1 LSLGKN
7 EHINL
12 FSSSS
17 DPAVSWG
24 IVCHEA
30 ENVNFRSP
38 DTYIFTVSFLFSDT
52 DTNLSSLLSLDQFC

>member
-1 LSLGKN
+1 MHQNWDNHTSRIEVNIYCHLEKN

-12 FSSSS
+12 FSSS

-30 ENVNFRSP
+30 ENVHFCSP
-38 DTYIFTVSFLFSDT
+38 DTYRVG
-52 DTNLSSLLSLDQFC
+52 QK